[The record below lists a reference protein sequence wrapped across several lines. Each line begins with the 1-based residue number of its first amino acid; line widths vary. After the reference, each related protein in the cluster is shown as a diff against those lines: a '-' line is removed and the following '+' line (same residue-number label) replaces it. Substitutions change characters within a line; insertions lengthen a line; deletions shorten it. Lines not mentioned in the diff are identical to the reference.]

1 MPELWLTYTDADGSL
16 RRVAVV
22 REEMVIGRHSDC
34 DVAIAD
40 SRLSRRH
47 ARILKAG
54 SKYLLEDLRSSNG
67 TDLNREPLF
76 EPAELSN
83 GDRISFGGFE
93 ADVVVKEAVV
103 ATPAP
108 AAFPAPTPRQKAE
121 RTIIEEKEV
130 ETAASG
136 GIPIWAIFMVPVM
149 AALLVVVV
157 GAAVLVVMRGST
169 DVSANEIEPDESIV
183 KDDSDPKPN
192 QVKDDPVGNAKP
204 TNNTST
210 TNTTSDP
217 VGPTPT
223 PANLSETAKVEINA
237 ASFLRRIA
245 QNGEKAFLTGEQAKR
260 VSTKVKQIG
269 SSSAL
274 AENITSAKKNSAQLK
289 TLAAAKNLK
298 PQMLAV
304 AAITKLGGSR
314 GDVMAAAASMADV
327 LDKLTIQLGNEFP
340 DDCLLT
346 MAAYDQGVAGD
357 TMKLRNML
365 QDLANKSNESTRTIR
380 TIWFLQKEGK
390 ITQAQ
395 YDFALHFL
403 AAGTI
408 AQNPKEFGVNAEALD
423 L

>member
-1 MPELWLTYTDADGSL
+1 MAELWLIYTDADGSQ
-16 RRVAVV
+16 RRVDVV
-22 REEMVIGRHSDC
+22 RAETVIGRHSEC
-34 DVAIAD
+34 GIAIAD

-54 SKYLLEDLRSSNG
+54 GKFLLEDLGSSNG
-67 TDLNREPLF
+67 TDLNGEPLF
-76 EPAELSN
+76 EPAELRN
-83 GDRISFGGFE
+83 GDRISFGGLN
-93 ADVVVKEAVV
+93 AVV
-103 ATPAP
+103 ELVTAAAASLAASAAP
-108 AAFPAPTPRQKAE
+108 AVSSRL
-121 RTIIEEKEV
+121 
-130 ETAASG
+130 ETAPKYNEDKDEEAAGG
-136 GIPIWAIFMVPVM
+136 GIPVWAIFMAPVM
-149 AALLVVVV
+149 AAVLVVVV
-157 GAAVLVVMRGST
+157 GAAVFVVMRGST
-169 DVSANEIEPDESIV
+169 DVSANEFEPDPPIV
-183 KDDSDPKPN
+183 EDDPKPK
-192 QVKDDPVGNAKP
+192 KDQDVPVGNTEP
-204 TNNTST
+204 TNDLP
-210 TNTTSDP
+210 TNSP
-217 VGPTPT
+217 SGPTPT
-223 PANLSETAKVEINA
+223 PANLSETAKVEINS
-237 ASFLRRIA
+237 ASFLRKIA

-274 AENITSAKKNSAQLK
+274 ADNINSAKKNGVQIK
-289 TLAAAKNLK
+289 TLAASKNLK

-314 GDVMAAAASMADV
+314 GDVLAAATSMADV

-346 MAAYDQGVAGD
+346 MAAYDQGLAGE
-357 TMKLRNML
+357 TMKLRNLL
-365 QDLANKSNESTRTIR
+365 QDLANKSNETARTIR

>member
-1 MPELWLTYTDADGSL
+1 MAELWLTYTDTDGSR
-16 RRVAVV
+16 RRVDVGRA
-22 REEMVIGRHSDC
+22 ETVIGRHSEC
-34 DVAIAD
+34 DIAIAD

-54 SKYLLEDLRSSNG
+54 GKFLLEDLGSSNG
-67 TDLNREPLF
+67 TDLNGEPLF
-76 EPAELSN
+76 EPAELRN
-83 GDRISFGGFE
+83 GDRISFGGLNAE
-93 ADVVVKEAVV
+93 VEVLAAAEPKASPAAAATQTGAARPD
-103 ATPAP
+103 ATP
-108 AAFPAPTPRQKAE
+108 KLKE
-121 RTIIEEKEV
+121 DKIEE
-130 ETAASG
+130 AAGG
-136 GIPIWAIFMVPVM
+136 GIPVWAIFMAPVM
-149 AALLVVVV
+149 AAVLVVVV
-157 GAAVLVVMRGST
+157 GAAVFVVMRGST
-169 DVSANEIEPDESIV
+169 DVSANEIEPDPPIV
-183 KDDSDPKPN
+183 EDDPKPR
-192 QVKDDPVGNAKP
+192 KDKDVPVGNTKP
-204 TNNTST
+204 ANDPPSNTPS
-210 TNTTSDP
+210 
-217 VGPTPT
+217 GPTPT

-237 ASFLRRIA
+237 ASFLKKIA
-245 QNGEKAFLTGEQAKR
+245 QNGDKAFLTGEQAKR
-260 VSTKVKQIG
+260 VSTKVKQIS

-274 AENITSAKKNSAQLK
+274 AENINSAKKNGAQIK
-289 TLAAAKNLK
+289 TLAESKNLK

-304 AAITKLGGSR
+304 AAITKLGGTR
-314 GDVMAAAASMADV
+314 GDVVAAATSMADV

-340 DDCLLT
+340 DDCVLT

-365 QDLANKSNESTRTIR
+365 QDLANKSNETARTIR